1 MVRKGN
7 PKNIQAIDDV
17 CGVRAV
23 AGLGTVEEAM
33 FRGLSDKCVAGGK
46 PPLEIVTCPPAP
58 YSTAQRFPDTSNF
71 ESLSEMLAA
80 IDWDG
85 RRQVLAVELANRE
98 SRSVRTAL
106 QEVREAEMTEALG
119 AEKGDGRRDGKGTS
133 RVISGLGSLEPS
145 ETNRRSGTSRL

>member
-71 ESLSEMLAA
+71 ESLFEMLAA
-80 IDWDG
+80 IDAAYPEAFRFSPPRPSSLIVSTVNSPFG
-85 RRQVLAVELANRE
+85 TLIEGVRFAVDSPLEEAVSSE
-98 SRSVRTAL
+98 PVS
-106 QEVREAEMTEALG
+106 EAE
-119 AEKGDGRRDGKGTS
+119 
-133 RVISGLGSLEPS
+133 IPC
-145 ETNRRSGTSRL
+145 